1 MTFWFSIISI
11 LSISIVP
18 LCDISSSAT
27 RVTWYSRL
35 LTAAQI
41 FVRSLLRL
49 SFLSFSFFSSP
60 LSLTDVRVSLPSVN
74 RSRIQA
80 RTVHMCRRRVELSLA
95 ARLPSADSTMYA
107 QRDLGFRSRWQVNG
121 LHGECDSSHRE
132 NGTELRLASRRAASH
147 RTKHFRVYRRVYPR
161 FSLSRVAI
169 SRPLSVSTQTAL
181 VDCSHSRNSRLSST
195 RRFASRIRA
204 TVPAG

>member
-1 MTFWFSIISI
+1 MVLASSHGRSNICSLVIAPLFS
-11 LSISIVP
+11 LF
-18 LCDISSSAT
+18 LLLL
-27 RVTWYSRL
+27 VTL
-35 LTAAQI
+35 I
-41 FVRSLLRL
+41 
-49 SFLSFSFFSSP
+49 
-60 LSLTDVRVSLPSVN
+60 LTDMRVSLPSVN

-80 RTVHMCRRRVELSLA
+80 RTVHVSAARGTIA

-107 QRDLGFRSRWQVNG
+107 QRDLGFRSRWQVSG
-121 LHGECDSSHRE
+121 LHGECNSSHRE
-132 NGTELRLASRRAASH
+132 NGTELRLATRRAASH

-169 SRPLSVSTQTAL
+169 SCPLSVNTQTAL

-195 RRFASRIRA
+195 RRFASRIRT